1 MPKESYRT
9 TPRRDA
15 YVIIVRHIGAAQST
29 LLPCIPPFGSK
40 RVHLRMAAACLRRV
54 VLQAG
59 RQGSCCLGFSSP
71 AWQQSPVGSLW
82 RLAGQPRG
90 ILPGPAWSRAARPL
104 TTASSD
110 EEEEGRTA
118 KKKQDPRARKTVGSV
133 GRKIHHRVV
142 RVISELGE
150 DLGPLHRADVIRIMD
165 QRELKL
171 VPLRENEEPPVY
183 RLMTGKQIHEEQLK
197 LRERQKAQPAP
208 TQVKELTL
216 SSDIARRDLDT
227 KVKQIQS
234 WVEKKLHVKVT
245 VRKGSPAAE
254 IAELEGVLEQV
265 AQHLAGVATFISK
278 PKAIKD
284 GKAAMGTLRA
294 LSRAELSKLKSQ
306 EKQQLLLKEQ
316 DQVPETLT
324 KDPQDKVLQS

>member
-1 MPKESYRT
+1 
-9 TPRRDA
+9 
-15 YVIIVRHIGAAQST
+15 
-29 LLPCIPPFGSK
+29 
-40 RVHLRMAAACLRRV
+40 MAAGCLRRV

-71 AWQQSPVGSLW
+71 ARLQSLVGSLW

-90 ILPGPAWSRAARPL
+90 VLPGPAWSRAARPL
-104 TTASSD
+104 TTASSR
-110 EEEEGRTA
+110 EEEEGRRA

-150 DLGPLHRADVIRIMD
+150 DLGAMHRADVIRIMD

-171 VPLRENEEPPVY
+171 VPLRENEEPPVF

-197 LRERQKAQPAP
+197 LRERQKAQPVSHPVAP

-216 SSDIARRDLDT
+216 SSDIARHDLDT

-234 WVEKKLHVKVT
+234 WVEKKHHVKVT

-265 AQHLAGVATFISK
+265 AQHLAGIATFISK
-278 PKAIKD
+278 PKTIKD
-284 GKAAMGTLRA
+284 GKAAMGILRA

-316 DQVPETLT
+316 DQAPETLT
-324 KDPQDKVLQS
+324 NDPQDKVLQS